1 MPRFCNADFAK
12 MANTIRHQGIV
23 ESTNGYHVQVR
34 IVQISAC
41 ATCSINGHCTTAD
54 AKEKLID
61 VFSAQTEA
69 YQPGDSVWVVGQL
82 SMGWWAVILAF
93 LIPLVLLVGVLFVA
107 HALTG
112 DDLRSVGI
120 TIPVLAAYYFV
131 LWLFRH
137 KMSRKFAFYI
147 EKQ

>member
-1 MPRFCNADFAK
+1 

-23 ESTNGYHVQVR
+23 ESINGHHIQVR
-34 IVQISAC
+34 IVQVSAC
-41 ATCSINGHCTTAD
+41 ATCSIKGHCTTAD

-61 VFSAQTEA
+61 VFTSQTKA
-69 YQPGDSVWVVGQL
+69 YQPGDNVWVVGQL

-93 LIPLVLLVGVLFVA
+93 LIPLVLLVAVLFTA

-112 DDLRSVGI
+112 EDLSSVGL
-120 TIPVLAAYYFV
+120 TLLVLSAYYLM

-147 EKQ
+147 EPAG

>member
-1 MPRFCNADFAK
+1 
-12 MANTIRHQGIV
+12 MANTIRHQGVV
-23 ESTNGYHVQVR
+23 ESIHGHHVQVR
-34 IVQISAC
+34 IVQVSAC
-41 ATCSINGHCTTAD
+41 ATCSIKGHCTTAD
-54 AKEKLID
+54 TKEKRID
-61 VFSAQTEA
+61 VFTAQTEA

-93 LIPLVLLVGVLFVA
+93 LIPLVLLVGVLFAA

-112 DDLRSVGI
+112 NDLTAVGA
-120 TIPVLAAYYFV
+120 TLPVLAAYYLL
-131 LWLFRH
+131 LWLNRH

>member
-1 MPRFCNADFAK
+1 

-23 ESTNGYHVQVR
+23 ESINGHHIQVR
-34 IVQISAC
+34 IVQVSAC
-41 ATCSINGHCTTAD
+41 ATCSIKGHCTTAD

-61 VFSAQTEA
+61 VFTSQIKA
-69 YQPGDSVWVVGQL
+69 YQPGDNVWVVGQL

-93 LIPLVLLVGVLFVA
+93 LIPLVLLVAVLFTA

-112 DDLRSVGI
+112 DDLSSVGL
-120 TIPVLAAYYFV
+120 TLLVLAAYYLM

-147 EKQ
+147 EPAG

>member
-1 MPRFCNADFAK
+1 
-12 MANTIRHQGIV
+12 MANTIRHLGIV
-23 ESTNGYHVQVR
+23 ESIHGHHIQVR
-34 IVQISAC
+34 IVQVSAC
-41 ATCSINGHCTTAD
+41 ATCSIKGHCTTAD

-61 VFSAQTEA
+61 VFTSQTEA

-93 LIPLVLLVGVLFVA
+93 LIPLVLLVAVLFTV

-112 DDLRSVGI
+112 DDLTAVGV
-120 TIPVLAAYYFV
+120 TLPVLAAYY
-131 LWLFRH
+131 LLLHAQRH
-137 KMSRKFAFYI
+137 RMSRKFAFYI

>member
-1 MPRFCNADFAK
+1 
-12 MANTIRHQGIV
+12 MANTIRHQGVV
-23 ESTNGYHVQVR
+23 ESIHGHHVQVR
-34 IVQISAC
+34 IVQVSAC
-41 ATCSINGHCTTAD
+41 ATCSIKGHCTTAD
-54 AKEKLID
+54 AKEKRID
-61 VFSAQTEA
+61 VFTAQTEA

-93 LIPLVLLVGVLFVA
+93 LIPLVLLVGVLFAA

-112 DDLRSVGI
+112 NDLTAVGA
-120 TIPVLAAYYFV
+120 TLPVLAAYYLL
-131 LWLFRH
+131 LWLNRH